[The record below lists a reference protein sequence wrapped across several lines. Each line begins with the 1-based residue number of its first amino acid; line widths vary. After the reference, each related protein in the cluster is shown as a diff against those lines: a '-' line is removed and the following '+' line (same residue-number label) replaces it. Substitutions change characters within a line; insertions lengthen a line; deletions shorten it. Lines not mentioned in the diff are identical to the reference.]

1 MTTPFLVTKSPKSIG
16 IALLLT
22 CLFGPIGLLYA
33 SISGGLIMTLTPIII
48 ILFLYVGVWQ
58 DSTLLMAWQS
68 GLILIF
74 IVADWFIMLIWAVI
88 GVKSYNQKI
97 ETDAKK
103 QFELWDR
110 LYSKDEKQIVIDVNR
125 EPPKIS
131 TSGKGAIVS
140 SKPSLQ
146 EWAKSNPGKSINDY
160 YSKYGK

>member
-1 MTTPFLVTKSPKSIG
+1 
-16 IALLLT
+16 
-22 CLFGPIGLLYA
+22 
-33 SISGGLIMTLTPIII
+33 MTLTPIII
-48 ILFLYVGVWQ
+48 ILFLYSGVWQ

-74 IVADWFIMLIWAVI
+74 IVTYWLIMLIWAVI
-88 GVKSYNQKI
+88 GVRSYNEKI

-110 LYSKDEKQIVIDVNR
+110 LYAKDEKQIVINVNR
-125 EPPKIS
+125 ESPKIS
-131 TSGKGAIVS
+131 TSGQGAMVS

-160 YSKYGK
+160 YAKFGR

>member
-22 CLFGPIGLLYA
+22 FLFGPIGLLYA